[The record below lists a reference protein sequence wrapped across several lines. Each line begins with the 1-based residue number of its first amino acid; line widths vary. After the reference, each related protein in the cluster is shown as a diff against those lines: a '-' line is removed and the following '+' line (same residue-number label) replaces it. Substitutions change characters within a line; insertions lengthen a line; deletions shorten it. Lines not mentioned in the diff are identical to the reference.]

1 VKIAAGRVDKFLR
14 SPDAG
19 VVFVLVYGPDSGLVN
34 ERAIALVRA
43 VAGSESDPF
52 RVSDLPA
59 VALKSDPARLA
70 DEASAQSMTG
80 GRRAV
85 RLSGAA
91 DAITPIVAAY
101 LEGAKA
107 DSLIVAEAGIL
118 GPRSSLRRLAEKL
131 TNGAAIACYADDG
144 RSLGQVIAESLK
156 DRGLSATADARAYL
170 ATHLGSDR
178 RVTRAEL
185 EKLALYVGDAKSI
198 TLEDAQACVGD
209 NAATSLDAIAY
220 AAGSAD
226 QEALDR
232 ALRRAFLE
240 GVHPVPILRAVIRHF
255 QRLHYASGMVRDG
268 KSPKQ
273 ALDSLKPPV
282 IFRFADIF
290 QAQIRLWPYTRLATA
305 LEILTEAEIA
315 CKSSGPAPEA
325 LTGRALMRIAQAAGR
340 GRSAA

>member
-1 VKIAAGRVDKFLR
+1 MKVAAGRIEKFLR
-14 SPDAG
+14 SPDDG
-19 VVFVLVYGPDSGLVN
+19 VAFVLVYGPDSGLVN
-34 ERAIALVRA
+34 ERVIALLRS

-52 RVSDLPA
+52 RVSELPA
-59 VALKSDPARLA
+59 GALKNDPARLA
-70 DEASAQSMTG
+70 DESGAQSLTG

-85 RLSGAA
+85 RLSDAT

-101 LEGAKA
+101 LDDAIG
-107 DSLIVAEAGIL
+107 DSLIVAEAGAL

-131 TNGAAIACYADDG
+131 DNGAAVACYADDG
-144 RSLGQVIAESLK
+144 RSLAAVITETLN
-156 DRGLSATADARAYL
+156 DRGVSATPDARAYL
-170 ATHLGSDR
+170 AVHLGSDR
-178 RVTRAEL
+178 QVTRAEL
-185 EKLALYVGDAKSI
+185 EKLALYAGEAKSI

-226 QEALDR
+226 QGGLDR
-232 ALRRAFLE
+232 ALRRAYLE
-240 GVHPVPILRAVIRHF
+240 GVHPVAILRAVIRHF
-255 QRLHYASGMVRDG
+255 QRLHYAAGMVRDG

-282 IFRFADIF
+282 IFKFADLF
-290 QAQIRLWPYTRLATA
+290 RSQIQRWPYARLATA
-305 LEILTEAEIA
+305 LDILTDAEIA

-325 LTGRALMRIAQAAGR
+325 VAGRALMRLAQAAGR